1 MTDNVVKF
9 RPRNATDHPD
19 VLLAEM
25 AGKFK
30 DVMVIGWTT
39 DGDFGA
45 FMSGGFDETR
55 DVLFALEILKAE
67 IMAEVLDRA
76 G

>member
-9 RPRNATDHPD
+9 RPRNAADDPD
-19 VLLAEM
+19 TLLADM

-30 DVMVIGWTT
+30 DVMLIGWTH
-39 DGDFGA
+39 DGDFAA

-55 DVLFALEILKAE
+55 DVLFSLEILKAE

-76 G
+76 Q